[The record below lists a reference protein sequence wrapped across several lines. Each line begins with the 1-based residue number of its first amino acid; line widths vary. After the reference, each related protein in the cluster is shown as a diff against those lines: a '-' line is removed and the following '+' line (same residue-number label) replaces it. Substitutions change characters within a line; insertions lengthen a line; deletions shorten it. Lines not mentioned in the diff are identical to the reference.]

1 LTEQTLTTQAPPV
14 TARAL
19 GALIG
24 AAEAVIREVSA
35 ELVEEHGLTLNEYE
49 VLLLLSRADDHRMK
63 RVDVA
68 TEVRLT
74 PSGVTRML
82 DRLEKMDLVEKGK
95 CESDARITYA
105 VLTDAGMTKLR
116 KYSRDHYEAVQ
127 RVFGGRLDEA
137 ELDSLLELLRR
148 FTDADETCEPGE

>member
-1 LTEQTLTTQAPPV
+1 LTTQSPPV
-14 TARAL
+14 AARAL

-24 AAEAVIREVSA
+24 ATQAVTREVSA

-49 VLLLLSRADDHRMK
+49 VLLLLSHAPEDRMK

-68 TEVRLT
+68 TQVRLT

-82 DRLEKMDLVEKGK
+82 DRLEKVGLVEKGK

-105 VLTDAGMTKLR
+105 VLTDAGMAKLR
-116 KYSRDHYEAVQ
+116 DYSRDHYVAVE
-127 RVFGGRLDEA
+127 RVLAGRLDPR

-148 FTDADETCEPGE
+148 FTDADESCDPGD

>member
-1 LTEQTLTTQAPPV
+1 VA
-14 TARAL
+14 ARAL

-24 AAEAVIREVSA
+24 ATQTVTREVSA

-49 VLLLLSRADDHRMK
+49 VLLLLSHAPEHRMK

-82 DRLEKMDLVEKGK
+82 DRLEKVGLVEKGK

-105 VLTDAGMTKLR
+105 VLADAGMAKLR
-116 KYSRDHYEAVQ
+116 DYSRDHYAAVE
-127 RVFGGRLDEA
+127 RVLAGRLDPA

-148 FTDADETCEPGE
+148 FTDADESCEPGD

>member
-1 LTEQTLTTQAPPV
+1 MA
-14 TARAL
+14 ARAL

-24 AAEAVIREVSA
+24 ATQTVTREVSA

-49 VLLLLSRADDHRMK
+49 VLLLLSHAPEHRMK

-82 DRLEKMDLVEKGK
+82 DRLEKVGLVEKGK

-116 KYSRDHYEAVQ
+116 DYSRDHYAAVE
-127 RVFGGRLDEA
+127 RVLAGRLDSA

-148 FTDADETCEPGE
+148 FTDADESCEPGD

>member
-1 LTEQTLTTQAPPV
+1 LRTQSPPV
-14 TARAL
+14 AARAL

-24 AAEAVIREVSA
+24 ATQTVTREVSA

-49 VLLLLSRADDHRMK
+49 VLLLLSHAPEHRMK

-82 DRLEKMDLVEKGK
+82 DRLEKVGLVEKGK

-116 KYSRDHYEAVQ
+116 DYSGDHYAAVE
-127 RVFGGRLDEA
+127 RVLAGRLDPA

-148 FTDADETCEPGE
+148 FTDADEGCEPGD

>member
-1 LTEQTLTTQAPPV
+1 MRKQTLTTQAPPV
-14 TARAL
+14 AARAL
-19 GALIG
+19 GALVG
-24 AAEAVIREVSA
+24 ATQAVTREISA

-49 VLLLLSRADDHRMK
+49 VLLMLSQADDHRMK

-68 TEVRLT
+68 AQVRLT

-82 DRLEKMDLVEKGK
+82 DRLEKVGLVEKGK

-116 KYSRDHYEAVQ
+116 DYSRDHYETVE
-127 RVFGGRLDEA
+127 RVLGGRLDPG
-137 ELDSLLELLRR
+137 ELDSLLELLGR
-148 FTDADETCEPGE
+148 FTDADESCEPGD

>member
-1 LTEQTLTTQAPPV
+1 LRTQSPPV
-14 TARAL
+14 AARAL

-24 AAEAVIREVSA
+24 ATQTVTREVSA

-49 VLLLLSRADDHRMK
+49 VLLLLSHAPEHRMK

-82 DRLEKMDLVEKGK
+82 DRLEKVGLVEKGK

-105 VLTDAGMTKLR
+105 VLTDAGMRKLR
-116 KYSRDHYEAVQ
+116 DYSGDHYAAVE
-127 RVFGGRLDEA
+127 RVLGGRLDAA

-148 FTDADETCEPGE
+148 FTDADEECQPGD